1 MEIQQRLGLNVK
13 KLRTA
18 KGLSQ
23 EDFAYEAGVHR
34 TYISDIE
41 LGKRNPT
48 IGIVEQLAIALNVK
62 AGSLLD

>member
-1 MEIQQRLGLNVK
+1 MEIQQRLGLHVK